1 MTGNAEELE
10 LKDRLNLIESM
21 IAEGRRS
28 CEGYGWT
35 FLLWGVA
42 YYVAIAWSTLYHFG
56 PAWPITMSIAGVV
69 MGVIVWRM
77 RSKNSSRPVTTI
89 SRAIWS
95 IWSGVGISMFVI
107 LDAIGFSGRQTDWRI
122 STAVAST
129 LIGTANAASS
139 LALRW
144 KAQFACAVVWWA
156 TTVVCCLGTENQS
169 SIAFL
174 TAIFLGQIVFGIY
187 LMIGEARA
195 RRQEASHA

>member
-1 MTGNAEELE
+1 MAMTGNAEELE
-10 LKDRLNLIESM
+10 LKDRLNLIECM

-28 CEGYGWT
+28 CETYGWT

-42 YYVAIAWSTLYHFG
+42 CYVAIAWSTLYHFG

-77 RSKNSSRPVTTI
+77 RSKNSSWPVTTI

-107 LDAIGFSGRQTDWRI
+107 LDAIGFSGRQTDWRV
-122 STAVAST
+122 STAIAST

-144 KAQFACAVVWWA
+144 KAQFACAVVWWGQRWSA
-156 TTVVCCLGTENQS
+156 ASGRKRRVRLPFSQLYS
-169 SIAFL
+169 S
-174 TAIFLGQIVFGIY
+174 
-187 LMIGEARA
+187 ARLSS
-195 RRQEASHA
+195 AST